1 MKTNAEILIEK
12 IVAARRTWPERL
24 RKAKGEGSK
33 LIGYDGRFIPEE
45 LIHAAG
51 AVPYLICKGGEP
63 EPVEATLPYMLR
75 FLNPFA
81 RAQIGYHLL
90 EIDPVIPMLDLIVAQ
105 CEDCHMTRLADMF
118 EYLKLPTVRIGVPP
132 DWDKSISADY
142 YLNGLQRLKKIFEEI
157 TGNEISDQAL
167 GRSIE
172 ALNRLKALLLKIG
185 ELRKQGSPPIGGYDF
200 IRLNHAS
207 FYWPPDEFE
216 QKLSEL
222 YQYLNINQNPFPETA
237 PRILF
242 MGHVV
247 AMGDYVV
254 PKLIEDA
261 GGVIVTEFLDE
272 GMRLCQ
278 WNVKPGGDLMQNIAD
293 TYFTKRIPPCIFQ
306 PSWKK
311 RMKHLEGLIK
321 DYQVQGLVW
330 YQLSFDEIYDM
341 EYPIISDALE
351 KLDIPVLRL
360 ESSYEYAR
368 EAMGPLTT
376 RVESFVE
383 ALEEGGANTNG

>member
-1 MKTNAEILIEK
+1 MKTKAEVLMEEIFQ
-12 IVAARRTWPERL
+12 ARRTWPERL
-24 RKAKGEGSK
+24 RKAKKEGFK
-33 LIGYDGRFIPEE
+33 IIGYNGRFIPEE
-45 LIHAAG
+45 FIHAAG

-90 EIDPVIPMLDLIVAQ
+90 EIDPVIPMLDLTVAQ

-142 YLNGLQRLKKIFEEI
+142 YQNGLQRLKKTFEEI

-172 ALNRLKALLLKIG
+172 ALNRIKGLLLKIG
-185 ELRKQGSPPIGGYDF
+185 ELRKRPSAPIGGYDF

-207 FYWPPDEFE
+207 FYWQPDEFE

-222 YQYLNINQNPFPETA
+222 YGYLNENPDRFPETA

-261 GGVIVTEFLDE
+261 GGVMVTEFLDE
-272 GMRLCQ
+272 GMRHCQ
-278 WNVKPGGDLMQNIAD
+278 WNVKTEGDLMKNIAD
-293 TYFTKRIPPCIFQ
+293 TYFAERIPPCIFQ
-306 PSWKK
+306 PSWKY
-311 RMKHLEGLIK
+311 RMKHVEELIR

-341 EYPIISDALE
+341 EYPIISDSLE
-351 KLDIPVLRL
+351 KLGIPVLRL

-383 ALEEGGANTNG
+383 SLEEGRSNTNG